1 MRAVRHTECPR
12 HQNIPRILSH
22 CGTSDRLIFQ
32 PCKDGRDENLLVS
45 KCFTA
50 RHKSLPVICRN
61 RPWSWRGRTSAN
73 GCCKGLLKVGL
84 ANRPS
89 SSNIDC
95 MSASS
100 EPILSHH
107 VHSVQFV
114 QFVHTRKRRCFPFGP
129 QDLIRVT
136 SLGGCG
142 HRFRNHQSQSWMV
155 ADILARV
162 KKHLYLHY
170 RV

>member
-1 MRAVRHTECPR
+1 MRHTECPR

-100 EPILSHH
+100 EPTSSHH
-107 VHSVQFV
+107 VHFVQFVQFV
-114 QFVHTRKRRCFPFGP
+114 QFVHTRKRRCFSFWAARSY
-129 QDLIRVT
+129 QSHVT
-136 SLGGCG
+136 RRLWSPIQEPPITVLDGCG
-142 HRFRNHQSQSWMV
+142 YSCSS
-155 ADILARV
+155 
-162 KKHLYLHY
+162 
-170 RV
+170 